1 MDIKS
6 NIINALKEVISKE
19 IGKEIDIKLDK
30 TPNLELGDYSVNICF
45 RLAKELKKN
54 PNKDLILWLSVQ

>member
-19 IGKEIDIKLDK
+19 IGKELDIKLDK
-30 TPNLELGDYSVNICF
+30 TPNLELGDYSINICF
-45 RLAKELKKN
+45 RLAKELK
-54 PNKDLILWLSVQ
+54 